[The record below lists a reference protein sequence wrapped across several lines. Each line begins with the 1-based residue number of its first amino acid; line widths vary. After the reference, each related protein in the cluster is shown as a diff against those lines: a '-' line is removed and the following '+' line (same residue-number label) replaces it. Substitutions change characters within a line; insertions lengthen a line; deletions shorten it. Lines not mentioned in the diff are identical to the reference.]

1 MKKFTLVSLV
11 MVFLISVLCACGG
24 GKESVKED
32 GSTVAPSQAAAST
45 EAAGTEAKEE
55 PVAEGNAKKVIAG
68 VFIRSMSNPYEIQL
82 TEGAQKFVDFYN
94 AKGANIEL
102 QILPCEGS
110 DEKQI
115 NDLKAF
121 CVKKDEN
128 TDVIVFMITNTDPLM
143 AEVAEICEEAEVYW
157 ASLWNIPDGMHPKDY
172 KYWVAHT
179 GLDDFVTGK
188 TTATELFASFETPNK
203 GNVLALK
210 GMLAVSSSIKR
221 YEGFEEVMSEN
232 PDVKLLDVQAADWLA
247 SKAMETTETWLAKYP
262 DIDAIWC
269 ANDDMAIGVVQ
280 ALKAK
285 GLNGKIKVCGADGT
299 PDAAAAIQA
308 GDMVCT
314 MNNNPYVQCGYMLTY
329 CYKALTGE
337 LDVENMTPEERYFNT
352 PGAFWTQENIDAAL
366 SETPDLDFD
375 DLGYCYESAK

>member
-1 MKKFTLVSLV
+1 MKKNSIISLIMAIS
-11 MVFLISVLCACGG
+11 MVTLCACGG
-24 GKESVKED
+24 NTTPTSSAEAPTT
-32 GSTVAPSQAAAST
+32 TVSSQTTQQAETPAPS
-45 EAAGTEAKEE
+45 
-55 PVAEGNAKKVIAG
+55 AEKKVIAG

-82 TEGAQKFVDFYN
+82 TEGAQMFVDFYN

-143 AEVAEICEEAEVYW
+143 AEVAETCEDAEVYW
-157 ASLWNIPDGMHPKDY
+157 ASLWNIPEGMHPKDY

-179 GLDDFVTGK
+179 GLDDFVTGQK
-188 TTATELFASFETPNK
+188 TATELFASLDTPNK
-203 GNVLALK
+203 GNILALK
-210 GMLAVSSSIKR
+210 GMLAVSSSILR
-221 YEGFEEVMSEN
+221 YEGLEDIMAKN
-232 PDVKLLDVQAADWLA
+232 PDIKLLDVQAADWLA

-269 ANDDMAIGVVQ
+269 ANDDMAIGVIQ

-299 PDAAAAIQA
+299 PDAAAAIQS

-329 CYKALTGE
+329 CYKALIGE
-337 LDVENMTPEERYFNT
+337 IDTSKMTPEERYFNT
-352 PGAFWTQENIDAAL
+352 PGAFWTKENIDAAL
-366 SETPDLDFD
+366 SDVPDLNFD
-375 DLGYCYESAK
+375 DLSYCYESAK